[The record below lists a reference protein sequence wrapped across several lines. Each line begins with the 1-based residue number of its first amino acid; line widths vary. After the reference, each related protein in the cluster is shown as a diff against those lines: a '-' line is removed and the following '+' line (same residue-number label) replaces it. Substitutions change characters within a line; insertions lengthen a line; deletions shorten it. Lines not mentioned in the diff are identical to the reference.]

1 MWKNFTKSTRVPFRE
16 ERGVTEESGVN
27 VVSTLA
33 GSRHVLI
40 LPPGT
45 QAVLN

>member
-1 MWKNFTKSTRVPFRE
+1 MSTSVPFRE
-16 ERGVTEESGVN
+16 ERGVTEGSVVN

-33 GSRHVLI
+33 DARHVLI

-45 QAVLN
+45 QAALN